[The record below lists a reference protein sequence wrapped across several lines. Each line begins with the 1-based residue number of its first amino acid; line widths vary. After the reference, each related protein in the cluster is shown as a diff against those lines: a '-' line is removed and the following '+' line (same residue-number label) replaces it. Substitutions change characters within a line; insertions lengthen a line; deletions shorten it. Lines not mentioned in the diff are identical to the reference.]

1 MTRIVPKLLPISLIL
16 LAGILLGTPHHS
28 RAMNRY
34 SSNPVIRVCLIE
46 QDQYPRFYI
55 DGTATAQSGGQT
67 HTLQANTL
75 YTCSVGPQGAVLLAS
90 GGKLV
95 ASFKKRFRCFM
106 ATANHRFGFKGG
118 QYSDTLEFVFDGKGI
133 TVINRLPVRDYLYNV
148 VHNELGR
155 DANRWSFEA
164 LKAQA
169 IISRTYALWQMEMPV
184 IRLFDVHD
192 DIRDQVFTGVP
203 SDDQLSIKAVD
214 ETRGDV
220 LEYKGRFA
228 ECYFHS
234 TCGGK
239 TEAVENV
246 WNTNGAKPYLKLVSD
261 DGKHGVYCKHSPSYR
276 WTVSYTRTD
285 FESILKQYLPVVIP
299 DETKR
304 LALPANW
311 KLLDIKIKKRAP
323 SGRVLELALYLGTPG
338 KFETLEL
345 RSDKIRWVIRQPN
358 KEDILRSTLFDL
370 DISRDSKKW
379 ISKVTF
385 SGGGSG
391 HGVGMCQWGAI
402 ERARQG
408 HAHESILKAYFPGTA
423 IKTLYNN

>member
-1 MTRIVPKLLPISLIL
+1 
-16 LAGILLGTPHHS
+16 
-28 RAMNRY
+28 
-34 SSNPVIRVCLIE
+34 
-46 QDQYPRFYI
+46 
-55 DGTATAQSGGQT
+55 
-67 HTLQANTL
+67 
-75 YTCSVGPQGAVLLAS
+75 
-90 GGKLV
+90 
-95 ASFKKRFRCFM
+95 
-106 ATANHRFGFKGG
+106 
-118 QYSDTLEFVFDGKGI
+118 
-133 TVINRLPVRDYLYNV
+133 
-148 VHNELGR
+148 
-155 DANRWSFEA
+155 
-164 LKAQA
+164 
-169 IISRTYALWQMEMPV
+169 
-184 IRLFDVHD
+184 
-192 DIRDQVFTGVP
+192 
-203 SDDQLSIKAVD
+203 
-214 ETRGDV
+214 
-220 LEYKGRFA
+220 
-228 ECYFHS
+228 
-234 TCGGK
+234 
-239 TEAVENV
+239 
-246 WNTNGAKPYLKLVSD
+246 
-261 DGKHGVYCKHSPSYR
+261 
-276 WTVSYTRTD
+276 
-285 FESILKQYLPVVIP
+285 VVIP